1 MRVLVAIALPE
12 GQEVVALELAPGA
25 TIAQALERAD
35 VAGRYPALAVAD
47 TGLWGRR
54 RPPGTVLREG
64 DRVEV
69 YRPLKADAKALR
81 RARAGR

>member
-25 TIAQALERAD
+25 TIAQAIELAGVAERH
-35 VAGRYPALAVAD
+35 PALAGAD

-54 RPPGTVLREG
+54 RSPETVLREG
-64 DRVEV
+64 DRVEL
-69 YRPLKADAKALR
+69 YRPLRADAKALR